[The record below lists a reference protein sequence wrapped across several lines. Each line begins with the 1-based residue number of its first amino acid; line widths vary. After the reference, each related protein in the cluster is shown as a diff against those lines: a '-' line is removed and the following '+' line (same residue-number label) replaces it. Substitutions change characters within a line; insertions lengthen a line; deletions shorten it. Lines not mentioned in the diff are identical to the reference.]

1 MTYLSGPAVNTL
13 LLSTVTPSVSTAEVP
28 VTVILPKAL
37 SMTLVTRTCNKMHG
51 QSSYHQ
57 HLHLTLGTLF
67 IQLFFFSRNLHT
79 ESKGSGL
86 HVSYMYLQNLSH
98 INRTCLQM
106 NVSSLQTTLVALQTI
121 RYTFQALFW
130 EMEASLAKYTCSQ
143 MPVLVR
149 ALIVLTCDLYCLT
162 INCHARQ

>member
-57 HLHLTLGTLF
+57 HLHLTLRKLF
-67 IQLFFFSRNLHT
+67 IQLFFSQGACKLNQREGLTCRTSATYT
-79 ESKGSGL
+79 E
-86 HVSYMYLQNLSH
+86 HAY
-98 INRTCLQM
+98 I
-106 NVSSLQTTLVALQTI
+106 
-121 RYTFQALFW
+121 YTFQALFW
-130 EMEASLAKYTCSQ
+130 EIEVSLTKYTLLPNASQ
-143 MPVLVR
+143 G
-149 ALIVLTCDLYCLT
+149 
-162 INCHARQ
+162 